1 MYNNVG
7 TRFNILM
14 IIVCIVGI
22 VFVCQL
28 FNLQIVNGASYR
40 QQSENRLVREIKV
53 TAPRGE
59 IYDRYGKLLV
69 TSITGYNV
77 NLYYTKI
84 PKTKLN
90 EVLLKLANIL
100 EKNNDTYTNN
110 FPIDFEM
117 MTFNKSEEGA
127 KNWKVSN
134 KMSGDASVDEVIE
147 FYKKKYE
154 IQYDD
159 VNDVKK
165 VIALRYEIASKGY
178 SSFKSV
184 VLAKEISQESMLEIE
199 ERGNELSGIVV
210 TTYPIRKYL
219 TQNVASHIIGY
230 IGRIG
235 STEYKNKKD
244 QGYSQNDMIGKSGI
258 EATFENFLR
267 GKDGKMRL
275 EMDSEGRVT
284 DKEETIESEMGN
296 SVILTIDFD
305 LQKKAEE
312 VLEKYIKKIQSGGF
326 SDKCE
331 DAKAGAL
338 VVLDTKTSEV
348 LTLASYPEYNPDE
361 FTDGISASEY
371 KKYFENEDMPMFNR
385 AIQGTYSPGSTFKM
399 VTTIAAIESGTI
411 GIHEQILTKG
421 VYDKGHKP
429 ACWIW
434 KGYRTNHGLVDA
446 EKALKV
452 SCNYYFYDVSYRM
465 GIDTLSRY
473 AGLFGLGTKTGIEL
487 PGEVSGTLASREY
500 IQKLN
505 ERDGGKRQWM
515 VADTLSAGIGQS
527 YNSFT
532 PIQMAYYIATL
543 ANGGVKNELT
553 ILKSVVD
560 STGKDI
566 SNKEVDEV
574 IDEKINKPEINLGD
588 LGFSKET
595 IDTVFEGMRSVT
607 GETGGTAYS
616 TFSSFPIEV
625 AGKTGTA
632 TASSGSDHAWFVGF
646 APYHDPEIVV
656 VCVIEHG
663 GHGAYT
669 APAVKEVME
678 EYFGY
683 NNKDVEED
691 LTLRSIEEVLIN
703 N

>member
-1 MYNNVG
+1 
-7 TRFNILM
+7 
-14 IIVCIVGI
+14 
-22 VFVCQL
+22 
-28 FNLQIVNGASYR
+28 
-40 QQSENRLVREIKV
+40 
-53 TAPRGE
+53 
-59 IYDRYGKLLV
+59 
-69 TSITGYNV
+69 
-77 NLYYTKI
+77 
-84 PKTKLN
+84 
-90 EVLLKLANIL
+90 
-100 EKNNDTYTNN
+100 
-110 FPIDFEM
+110 
-117 MTFNKSEEGA
+117 
-127 KNWKVSN
+127 
-134 KMSGDASVDEVIE
+134 
-147 FYKKKYE
+147 
-154 IQYDD
+154 
-159 VNDVKK
+159 
-165 VIALRYEIASKGY
+165 
-178 SSFKSV
+178 
-184 VLAKEISQESMLEIE
+184 
-199 ERGNELSGIVV
+199 
-210 TTYPIRKYL
+210 
-219 TQNVASHIIGY
+219 
-230 IGRIG
+230 
-235 STEYKNKKD
+235 
-244 QGYSQNDMIGKSGI
+244 
-258 EATFENFLR
+258 
-267 GKDGKMRL
+267 
-275 EMDSEGRVT
+275 
-284 DKEETIESEMGN
+284 MGN

-348 LTLASYPEYNPDE
+348 LALASYPEYNPDE

-616 TFSSFPIEV
+616 LLGLHHTMIL
-625 AGKTGTA
+625 KLLL
-632 TASSGSDHAWFVGF
+632 F
-646 APYHDPEIVV
+646 ALLNMVDTV
-656 VCVIEHG
+656 
-663 GHGAYT
+663 
-669 APAVKEVME
+669 
-678 EYFGY
+678 
-683 NNKDVEED
+683 
-691 LTLRSIEEVLIN
+691 LTQHLLLKK
-703 N
+703 